1 MGGGSLSEMVREGV
15 GGKRMDKQG
24 SCEGGEGATMQNYR
38 TEYSALSSILCQGP
52 EVEVSE
58 VMSEEGAKMNRAEWM
73 TKRKAGGELERQ

>member
-1 MGGGSLSEMVREGV
+1 
-15 GGKRMDKQG
+15 
-24 SCEGGEGATMQNYR
+24 MQNYR

-52 EVEVSE
+52 EVEASE